1 MTQAFPVSG
10 NIEPATFPHLLV
22 DLHAH
27 GATGSL
33 KVTGPHHPKALYFR
47 SGRVLFG
54 SSNDPRDQLGSIL
67 IESGKITREQ
77 LDEVNAKVGP
87 GNPLAK
93 VLAESGFVNQ
103 RELGDAARVK
113 VERILADV
121 LSWEAGTFEFEDGVL
136 PKGAVDL
143 KLSTE
148 KLLLS
153 AVQRI
158 PDRSF
163 ALRHVE
169 LRSVLT
175 PVPEGETALSEI
187 RAEVWPLLER
197 LDGKRTLKDAIALTR
212 LDEFEAAKT
221 ACALLFLGIVRKTEA
236 AEGEELDLA
245 REAQS
250 GLGAEED
257 GEAPLFSMPAQHT
270 LPPKAAA
277 AFPMPEPEEEAPAP
291 PLVAAPAPISPE
303 PDDEAPF
310 VFPEPAPPLAPELS
324 FGPGTTPEPEAE
336 PEPTTT
342 QPPLAPP
349 PKAAPVLTIPEPT
362 TILPPLPDPPAAPA
376 ASFAMPEPEPPKP
389 STPAIATPVPS
400 FATDPQPRV
409 SFDTVPGDRPA
420 YTPPPSGARALPL
433 IPPPPRKDAAAVRP
447 SPAESGPEIAV
458 APAAS
463 RPNLKALDEL
473 LSPAGSGRRPTA
485 GRSRGEGWQP
495 QFRPPTGA
503 RRAPLR
509 TPQASSSRLP
519 IILSALIMIVLGT
532 VAAWYFLLRQP
543 SPGASAPP
551 VTVAQ
556 APSAAP
562 TAGTLAPV
570 TLAASPSAVASA
582 TPSTVPTTTATP
594 PPVTTPPQTAPPAR
608 PTPAPRPTATPHA
621 APPSS
626 ASAGASARVLLGRG
640 SLPEAAREFAAS
652 LRSGARTRFSVQI
665 LTACAPETVQKA
677 VSAAGSEE
685 LLILPVALNGRAC
698 YRLCWGVYDDRRGAE
713 AALAAIPSYF
723 RQGGAK
729 PRISPLAE
737 LLP

>member
-10 NIEPATFPHLLV
+10 NIEPAAFPHLLV
-22 DLHAH
+22 ELHSH

-33 KVTGPHHPKALYFR
+33 KVTGKHHPKALYFR

-67 IESGKITREQ
+67 IESGKIAREQ

-121 LSWEAGTFEFEDGVL
+121 LSWDSGTFEFEDGVL

-163 ALRHVE
+163 ALRHIE
-169 LRSVLT
+169 LRTVLA
-175 PVPEGETALSEI
+175 PAPEGEAALSEI

-197 LDGKRTLKDAIALTR
+197 LDGKRTLKDAISLTR

-221 ACALLFLGIVRKTEA
+221 ACALLFLGVVRKSEEA
-236 AEGEELDLA
+236 SAGEELDLA

-250 GLGAEED
+250 GLGAED
-257 GEAPLFSMPAQHT
+257 EAEPALFS
-270 LPPKAAA
+270 LPSQQSR
-277 AFPMPEPEEEAPAP
+277 EPIGFAPAEAEAD
-291 PLVAAPAPISPE
+291 VSFGATESETADRPE
-303 PDDEAPF
+303 QDEDAPF
-310 VFPEPAPPLAPELS
+310 VFPEPVPPPAPDLS
-324 FGPGTTPEPEAE
+324 FGVEAERE
-336 PEPTTT
+336 PEPTLVLPASAEPSPAVPDM
-342 QPPLAPP
+342 QPPSYPSPSFPAPAEP
-349 PKAAPVLTIPEPT
+349 PSFPSFSAPEPAPEPEMPSTPVVAAPVPGLTTE
-362 TILPPLPDPPAAPA
+362 PPA
-376 ASFAMPEPEPPKP
+376 
-389 STPAIATPVPS
+389 
-400 FATDPQPRV
+400 RV
-409 SFDTVPGDRPA
+409 SFDTAPADRPA
-420 YTPPPSGARALPL
+420 YGPSSSGRPLPL
-433 IPPPPRKDAAAVRP
+433 IPPPPRKDAPAPATRP
-447 SPAESGPEIAV
+447 SPSGSDGPEIAV
-458 APAAS
+458 APSSS
-463 RPNLKALDEL
+463 RPDLAALDEL
-473 LSPAGSGRRPTA
+473 LSPAGSGRRRPSA
-485 GRSRGEGWQP
+485 ERSRGDTWQP
-495 QFRPPTGA
+495 QFRPATGS
-503 RRAPLR
+503 RRVALR

-519 IILSALIMIVLGT
+519 VILSALLMVAVGT
-532 VAAWYFLLRQP
+532 AAAWYFLLRKP
-543 SPGASAPP
+543 ASAP
-551 VTVAQ
+551 A
-556 APSAAP
+556 
-562 TAGTLAPV
+562 APV
-570 TLAASPSAVASA
+570 TTAQAQPTALPDPRPTSPVTPATTVTASPSTPVPSA
-582 TPSTVPTTTATP
+582 
-594 PPVTTPPQTAPPAR
+594 PA
-608 PTPAPRPTATPHA
+608 PTATPVPPQ
-621 APPSS
+621 APPSPRATPVS
-626 ASAGASARVLLGRG
+626 TPAPSSGSSARVLLGRG
-640 SLPEAAREFAAS
+640 ALPEAAREFASS
-652 LRSGARTRFSVQI
+652 LRRGSRTRFSVQM

-685 LLILPVALNGRAC
+685 LIILPVALNGRAC
-698 YRLCWGVYDDRRGAE
+698 YRLCWGVYDDRQGAE
-713 AALAAIPSYF
+713 AALATIPSYF